1 MKQIY
6 ADHRLSCKA
15 TKTAAKLRAAMTF
28 EQTAELIARSSR
40 IAGFT
45 GAGISTESGIPDF
58 EVTVWQGYALPRGAP
73 QKYVAAI
80 HAAMMKAL
88 KSPELHKRF
97 FDAGVSAAPQTP
109 EAFRKFVE
117 AETAKWKKAID
128 ISGAKVD

>member
-1 MKQIY
+1 MSFELQPLGPAKR
-6 ADHRLSCKA
+6 ADQVPDIP
-15 TKTAAKLRAAMTF
+15 TIM
-28 EQTAELIARSSR
+28 
-40 IAGFT
+40 
-45 GAGISTESGIPDF
+45 ESGIPDF